1 MKGGIGM
8 PYIINENTVA
18 LLPNGKK
25 TKILELN
32 QERLLEESI
41 SKILEYNCNI
51 NGSTFEGRRKGSS
64 YLIGVSYKPP
74 IIVDEIK
81 RIILIPTHS
90 SKNPNCSWFVLENIL
105 KYYLNKN
112 HQVTIL
118 FKNNQKI
125 ELNICY
131 ANFDKQVL
139 RATRLESA
147 ISGRK
152 HIKNL

>member
-1 MKGGIGM
+1 M
-8 PYIINENTVA
+8 PYIINENTIA
-18 LLPNGKK
+18 LLPMGKNTK
-25 TKILELN
+25 VLEFAKEKIVESTITKI
-32 QERLLEESI
+32 I
-41 SKILEYNCNI
+41 EYNCNL

-64 YLIGVSYKPP
+64 YLIGASYKPP
-74 IIVDEIK
+74 IIMDEVK

-90 SKNPNCSWFVLENIL
+90 SKNPNCAWFVLENIL
-105 KYYLNKN
+105 KYSLNKN

-147 ISGRK
+147 IRGRK

>member
-112 HQVTIL
+112 HQVTII
-118 FKNNQKI
+118 FKNNQKMD
-125 ELNICY
+125 LNLCY

-139 RATRLESA
+139 RATRLESS
-147 ISGRK
+147 IRGRK